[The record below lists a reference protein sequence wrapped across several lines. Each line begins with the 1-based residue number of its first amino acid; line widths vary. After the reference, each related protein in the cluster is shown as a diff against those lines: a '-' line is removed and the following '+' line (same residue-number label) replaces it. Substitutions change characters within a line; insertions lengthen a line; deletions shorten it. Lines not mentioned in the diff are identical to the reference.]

1 MNKYTKI
8 LLSALVLLILAA
20 AAIKIW
26 DFKSSWLYER
36 VFSPAP
42 SSSPATSNEDIS
54 IIVSFPEPNQTI
66 SSPLAV
72 SGIARGGWFFEAEFP
87 IKLLDGQGQTL
98 GTAIARAQD
107 DWMTENFV
115 PFKAELIFPKTSG
128 QGALILEKSNPSDLP
143 ENAGEFSVPV
153 RF

>member
-1 MNKYTKI
+1 LAALA
-8 LLSALVLLILAA
+8 LLLLAA
-20 AAIKIW
+20 AALKLG
-26 DFKSSWLYER
+26 DFKTSWFYQR
-36 VFSPAP
+36 VFNPSPSA
-42 SSSPATSNEDIS
+42 SPTASEADIS
-54 IIVSFPEPNQTI
+54 IIVSFPEPNQAV
-66 SSPLAV
+66 SSPLMV

-87 IKLLDGQGQTL
+87 IKLLDAQGQTL

-115 PFKAELIFPKTSG
+115 PFKAELVFPKTSG
-128 QGALILEKSNPSDLP
+128 QGTLTLEKSNPSDLP